1 MNISYEKIC
10 KIKFIF
16 YLFLNMITL
25 INYNKY
31 DKLIKYNKWIILSIS
46 NPPNPS
52 IFHLL
57 KILNNWKIVVVSN
70 NKEIDKDWKSLDKI
84 IYLSLEK
91 QNNLGYKILK
101 YLNFDSPSARKNIGY
116 LYAIQHGAKEIFE
129 IDENI
134 IIPYINDLN
143 INYQNSNICFGKR
156 NDSSMINPYSY
167 FKKNNLNFWPR
178 GFRLSDIGK
187 YANNKFYVLNPNNLL
202 LKPLIYQGIINGF
215 PDFDSIFLKTK
226 ILNQLQ
232 KINFINNYPLV
243 YLPGNYIPI
252 NSKNTK
258 YLYDIFPFLLLPTT
272 VNERISDIWRGY
284 IMQYFAWRYN
294 GCIVYYISKNY
305 IEEGNL
311 LNQSQ
316 FYRDKN
322 LFFNIDKF
330 LDILNINSNIEFNN
344 ATDLLFKIIN
354 DLITNELLGRN
365 EIKAYIS
372 FFEDLSNVGY
382 SFSSKIF
389 NKISYTFNNYIN
401 SDSEFNYYF
410 PSEPISILNNR
421 NNNLIKIIDHY

>member
-1 MNISYEKIC
+1 MFWK
-10 KIKFIF
+10 K
-16 YLFLNMITL
+16 
-25 INYNKY
+25 
-31 DKLIKYNKWIILSIS
+31 KW
-46 NPPNPS
+46 
-52 IFHLL
+52 F
-57 KILNNWKIVVVSN
+57 
-70 NKEIDKDWKSLDKI
+70 
-84 IYLSLEK
+84 
-91 QNNLGYKILK
+91 
-101 YLNFDSPSARKNIGY
+101 F
-116 LYAIQHGAKEIFE
+116 
-129 IDENI
+129 
-134 IIPYINDLN
+134 ND
-143 INYQNSNICFGKR
+143 I
-156 NDSSMINPYSY
+156 
-167 FKKNNLNFWPR
+167 
-178 GFRLSDIGK
+178 SDIGK
-187 YANNKFYVLNPNNLL
+187 YANNKFYILNPNNLL

-258 YLYDIFPFLLLPTT
+258 FLYDIFPFLLLPTT

-294 GCIVYYISKNY
+294 GCVIYYISKNY

-330 LDILNINSNIEFNN
+330 LDILNINSNMEFNN

-354 DLITNELLGRN
+354 DLISNELLGKN
-365 EIKAYIS
+365 EIKIYKA

-382 SFSSKIF
+382 SFSSIIF
-389 NKISYTFNNYIN
+389 NKISYKFKNYIN
-401 SDSEFNYYF
+401 SYSEFNYYF
-410 PSEPISILNNR
+410 PSESISILNNR
-421 NNNLIKIIDHY
+421 SNNLIKIIDH

>member
-1 MNISYEKIC
+1 
-10 KIKFIF
+10 
-16 YLFLNMITL
+16 
-25 INYNKY
+25 
-31 DKLIKYNKWIILSIS
+31 
-46 NPPNPS
+46 
-52 IFHLL
+52 
-57 KILNNWKIVVVSN
+57 
-70 NKEIDKDWKSLDKI
+70 
-84 IYLSLEK
+84 
-91 QNNLGYKILK
+91 
-101 YLNFDSPSARKNIGY
+101 
-116 LYAIQHGAKEIFE
+116 
-129 IDENI
+129 
-134 IIPYINDLN
+134 
-143 INYQNSNICFGKR
+143 
-156 NDSSMINPYSY
+156 
-167 FKKNNLNFWPR
+167 
-178 GFRLSDIGK
+178 
-187 YANNKFYVLNPNNLL
+187 
-202 LKPLIYQGIINGF
+202 
-215 PDFDSIFLKTK
+215 
-226 ILNQLQ
+226 
-232 KINFINNYPLV
+232 
-243 YLPGNYIPI
+243 
-252 NSKNTK
+252 
-258 YLYDIFPFLLLPTT
+258 
-272 VNERISDIWRGY
+272 
-284 IMQYFAWRYN
+284 MQYFAWRYN

-421 NNNLIKIIDHY
+421 NNNLIKIIDH